1 MEKEKSLYSS
11 NEFLKFL
18 WKNKWFIII
27 ITAIGIIASVI
38 TSLVMTEFYLSS
50 AEVFP
55 TKTSTVSFSESRN
68 AKEGAMDFGE
78 EEEAEQLLRIV
89 NSSRIRNRLVNE
101 FNLFSRYDIEEDQPN
116 KFYFLKKEY
125 ESRVNFSRTRDGT
138 ISIDVYDED
147 PDTAALIA
155 NRIVDL
161 IDTVK
166 NEMVK
171 ERTLVTYD
179 VVKRKYETLTRD
191 KNVLVDSIAK
201 LSEMGVV
208 SSTSRG
214 GISEALGSAKNESDR
229 EFFKKQIEI
238 NKQYGALYDA
248 LCEERENKIEKLSD
262 MEVVYE
268 QAESDAFVNINHKMV
283 VELATPADKKA
294 KPIRWLIVVISTIAT
309 FFGSIFLLLV
319 ISKIREI
326 REEL

>member
-27 ITAIGIIASVI
+27 VTIIAVIASVI
-38 TSLVMTEFYLSS
+38 GSLLMKEMFLSS

-89 NSSRIRNRLVNE
+89 NSSRVRNRLVNE
-101 FNLFSRYDIEEDQPN
+101 FNLFDRYEIEQDQPN
-116 KFYFLKKEY
+116 KLYFLKKEY
-125 ESRVNFSRTRDGT
+125 ESRMEFSRTKDGT
-138 ISIDVYDED
+138 ISINVYDEN
-147 PDTAALIA
+147 PDTAAIMA
-155 NRIVDL
+155 NRIVSL
-161 IDTVK
+161 IDTIK

-171 ERTLVTYD
+171 ERTIVTYN
-179 VVKRKYETLTRD
+179 VVKRKFEDLTKD
-191 KNVLVDSIAK
+191 KNALVDRITK
-201 LSEMGVV
+201 LAEMGVV
-208 SSTSRG
+208 SASSRG

-229 EFFKKQIEI
+229 EFFKRQIEI
-238 NKQYGALYDA
+238 NKKDGALYDA

-268 QAESDAFVNINHKMV
+268 QAESDAFVDINHKMV
-283 VELATPADKKA
+283 VELATPSDKKA
-294 KPIRWLIVVISTIAT
+294 KPIRWLIVVISTLAA
-309 FFGSIFLLLV
+309 FFFSIFLLLV
-319 ISKIREI
+319 IAKIKEI
-326 REEL
+326 KAEL